1 MGQKYKTLILGAS
14 YGSLL
19 AIKMV
24 LAGHS
29 VRLVCLPEEAELFNR
44 DGAIVRMPL
53 KGRDGLVEINSNEC
67 EGSLSAGGADDADPS
82 AYDLVVLAMQE
93 PQYRS
98 PGVRE
103 LLDRVGQ
110 SGKPCMSIMNMPPL
124 PYLGRIPDLDT
135 SKLTHCYTDPSVWE
149 NVESKNI
156 TLCSPDPQAFRP
168 PEEPLNV

>member
-1 MGQKYKTLILGAS
+1 MGKKYNTLILGAS

-82 AYDLVVLAMQE
+82 AYDLVVLAM
-93 PQYRS
+93 
-98 PGVRE
+98 
-103 LLDRVGQ
+103 
-110 SGKPCMSIMNMPPL
+110 
-124 PYLGRIPDLDT
+124 
-135 SKLTHCYTDPSVWE
+135 
-149 NVESKNI
+149 
-156 TLCSPDPQAFRP
+156 
-168 PEEPLNV
+168 